1 MKKIIDTHLHTWD
14 IDKLDYYWLKNDTS
28 ILAKTYLLDE
38 VHSQIADAGVTAA
51 VLVQA
56 TNSLDETDLFL
67 QLATQYKWVLGAVVW
82 LPLNNPAAFNKAIET
97 YSSNPYFKGV
107 RHQIHDEAD
116 DEWLLQPN
124 VIQSL
129 QQLAHQGIPY
139 DLVGTKPAHIKTALK
154 VAEKIPDLKL
164 VFDHLN
170 QPPFSNKTAWKQWA
184 ELMSEAAKNPNIYAK
199 ISGLGTAT
207 SKPFEWTADD
217 IKPAIE
223 LVLQQFGVER
233 IFCGSDWP
241 VCLLAGSYEYTWQQ
255 YQLLLDSLLNET
267 AQQKVY
273 TANAEKFYNL
283 H

>member
-56 TNSLDETDLFL
+56 TNSLDETDWFL

-82 LPLNNPAAFNKAIET
+82 LPFNNPAAFNKAIET

-116 DEWLLQPN
+116 DDWLLQLN
-124 VIQSL
+124 VIDSL
-129 QQLAHQGIPY
+129 KELAKQNIPY
-139 DLVGTKPAHIKTALK
+139 DLVGTKPAHIKTLLK

-170 QPPFSNKTAWKQWA
+170 QPPFTNKTAWKQWA
-184 ELMSEAAKNPNIYAK
+184 ELMSEAAKNPHVYAK
-199 ISGLGTAT
+199 VSGLGTAT
-207 SKPFEWTADD
+207 SKPFEWTAED
-217 IKPAIE
+217 IKPAVE
-223 LVLQQFGVER
+223 LVLKEFGVYR

-241 VCLLAGSYEYTWQQ
+241 VCLLAGSYEYTWHQ
-255 YQLLLDSLLNET
+255 YQLLLDSLLNEA

-273 TANAEKFYNL
+273 VSNAEKFYNL